1 VSERPFGPYQL
12 VRQIA
17 VGGMAEI
24 HLAKTRGLAGFE
36 KFVALK
42 MIHPNFAQD
51 DQFIEMLID
60 EAKIA
65 VQLQH
70 VNIAHTFDLGR
81 VGETYYI
88 VMEFVDGA
96 DLYQILRKGSER
108 ELDMPVDVAA
118 FIAKEMANGL
128 DYAHRKRD
136 PGGQPMGIVHRDVS
150 PQNVLVSTAGE
161 VKLVDFGIAKATMK
175 ARQTAVGVIKGK
187 YYYMSPEQA
196 WGERI
201 DHRSDI
207 FSTGIVLYEMLTSQ
221 MLYLEEDIPRLL
233 EMARKAD
240 IAPVRTVRKD
250 VPPQLERIVMRAL
263 AKRAGDRYQSAG
275 DLATD
280 LERFLHTYSPVFSPA
295 KLAGHVEVA
304 LGQEPEAPVI
314 TVEPAPTGPTKRSR
328 RDSGIARNTLITQR
342 SEFSDE
348 NSVIFRVAELQQQG
362 QQQGRQAATA
372 APAAAA
378 PGGRPGQ
385 RRAPSAPPDP
395 QAARAS
401 PRMITASTL
410 PLADDGE
417 VESTLVSAQPEEGP
431 TAFDGPR
438 GLRKTKPAELLGDD
452 YEPTV
457 VEAAPTDESNDATA
471 PDGNP
476 FDDDGGPTQTRE
488 PYRPAAA
495 ARGGRAE
502 PPAALAARTPTPAV
516 SELRKPRE
524 SRRTPAGGVPAAR
537 PPAPPPP
544 PPASVLRAIVGDG
557 QAPMPRPARGAGA
570 PLSDGVPS
578 TVSDGALSTG
588 STGAAGG
595 RGGVPGR
602 RPPPVA
608 SGFDARTEPGA
619 LAPGHGPPGL
629 PVEVP
634 APPGLPAAV
643 LAPAS
648 PSVAPP
654 PAMHTPAG
662 MPAYPQV
669 PHPQAFPTGLPAHL
683 MPYAYG
689 QGEAAPGLP
698 PGAPGYPP
706 GYPPGYAPPGYGSSP
721 PTISAQLRALEVD
734 ELPPQYKLDSGRSW
748 LWRGLLAAFLVIVG
762 VVAAVIVIGR
772 GDEPPPTASIVI
784 DSKPGGATVTIDG
797 APVPDRTPLAWKTK
811 PGARHE
817 IVVTLPGYQAYRD
830 TVLVPE
836 GGGEVKVLAFLPAR
850 TVRLRIVST
859 PAGADVYVG
868 GSLRGRTPLELPELD
883 PATATEVEVRLKDYA
898 PQRKPV
904 TWTDEQREQTVDFRM
919 AR

>member
-1 VSERPFGPYQL
+1 MSERPFGPYTL

-108 ELDMPVDVAA
+108 DLDMPVDVAA
-118 FIAKEMANGL
+118 FVAKEMANGL

-136 PGGQPMGIVHRDVS
+136 AGGQPMGIVHRDVS

-233 EMARKAD
+233 DMARKAD

-263 AKRAGDRYQSAG
+263 AKRAGDRYASAG

-280 LERFLHTYSPVFSPA
+280 LERFLHTYSPVFSPS
-295 KLAGHVEVA
+295 KLAGHVEKA
-304 LGQEPEAPVI
+304 LGQEPEAPQVTI
-314 TVEPAPTGPTKRSR
+314 EPVAAAPRRAR
-328 RDSGIARNTLITQR
+328 RDSGIARHTLVTQR

-348 NSVIFRVAELQQQG
+348 NSVIFRVADLQD
-362 QQQGRQAATA
+362 QA
-372 APAAAA
+372 
-378 PGGRPGQ
+378 
-385 RRAPSAPPDP
+385 SAPTRPPADP
-395 QAARAS
+395 QASRAS
-401 PRMITASTL
+401 PRMITANTL
-410 PLADDGE
+410 PLVDDGDGE
-417 VESTLVSAQPEEGP
+417 VEATMVTGRPDEGP
-431 TAFDGPR
+431 TAYDGPR
-438 GLRKTKPAELLGDD
+438 GLRKAARAVEGMGDD

-457 VEAAPTDESNDATA
+457 VEAAPAEGGDGATE
-471 PDGNP
+471 PNP

-488 PYRPAAA
+488 PFRS
-495 ARGGRAE
+495 RGPRGEA
-502 PPAALAARTPTPAV
+502 PPALAARTPTPAV

-524 SRRTPAGGVPAAR
+524 SRRTPAGGVAAVR
-537 PPAPPPP
+537 PPPP
-544 PPASVLRAIVGDG
+544 PPPPSVLRAIVGGPEG

-578 TVSDGALSTG
+578 TVSDGARSTG

-595 RGGVPGR
+595 RGGVPARWAAG
-602 RPPPVA
+602 PADP
-608 SGFDARTEPGA
+608 FDARTEPGA
-619 LAPGHGPPGL
+619 APPSH
-629 PVEVP
+629 
-634 APPGLPAAV
+634 APPGVPV
-643 LAPAS
+643 LIAPAGS
-648 PSVAPP
+648 AGAPP
-654 PAMHTPAG
+654 LPPAVGGPPMAPMTTPPPG
-662 MPAYPQV
+662 YPPV
-669 PHPQAFPTGLPAHL
+669 PYPQAFPTGLPAHL
-683 MPYAYG
+683 MPYSYG
-689 QGEAAPGLP
+689 ADPAAAPVMTP
-698 PGAPGYPP
+698 MPMSVPVAAPYPGYPP
-706 GYPPGYAPPGYGSSP
+706 AGYGPP
-721 PTISAQLRALEVD
+721 PTLSAQMRALEID
-734 ELPPQYKLDSGRSW
+734 ELPPQYKLNSGRGRM
-748 LWRGLLAAFLVIVG
+748 WRVLLAVLVIALG
-762 VVAAVIVIGR
+762 AIAAVVIIGR
-772 GDEPPPTASIVI
+772 GSAPPPTASIVI
-784 DSKPGGATVTIDG
+784 DSKPSGATVTIDG
-797 APVPDRTPLAWKTK
+797 VEVAEKTPLAWKTK

-817 IVVTLPGYQAYRD
+817 LVVTLPGYQPYKD
-830 TVLVPE
+830 TVLIPDA
-836 GGGEVKVLAFLPAR
+836 GGDVKVLAFLPAR
-850 TVRLRIVST
+850 TVRLRVVST
-859 PAGADVYVG
+859 PPGADVYISG
-868 GSLRGRTPLELPELD
+868 NLRGRTPLELGELD
-883 PATATEVEVRLKDYA
+883 PASVAEVEVRLKDYA

-904 TWTDEQREQTVDFRM
+904 TWAADQADQTLEFRM
-919 AR
+919 TR

>member
-1 VSERPFGPYQL
+1 MTERPFGPYTL

-51 DQFIEMLID
+51 EQFIEMLVD

-108 ELDMPVDVAA
+108 DLEMPVDVAA
-118 FIAKEMANGL
+118 FVAKEMANGL

-136 PGGQPMGIVHRDVS
+136 GGGQPMGIVHRDVS

-233 EMARKAD
+233 DMVRKAD
-240 IAPVRTVRKD
+240 IAPVRSVRKD

-280 LERFLHTYSPVFSPA
+280 LERFLHGYSPVFSPT
-295 KLAGHVEVA
+295 KLAGHLGQA
-304 LGQEPEAPVI
+304 LGTEPEA
-314 TVEPAPTGPTKRSR
+314 VEIEPTSETTLPAPNPRRMRS
-328 RDSGIARNTLITQR
+328 DSAIRRNTLVTAR
-342 SEFSDE
+342 SELGDE
-348 NSVIFRVAELQQQG
+348 NSVIFRVGELQ
-362 QQQGRQAATA
+362 AAK
-372 APAAAA
+372 
-378 PGGRPGQ
+378 R
-385 RRAPSAPPDP
+385 PPDP

-410 PLADDGE
+410 PIADGDE
-417 VESTLVSAQPEEGP
+417 VDSTVVTGRPDEGP
-431 TAFDGPR
+431 TSFDGPR
-438 GLRKTKPAELLGDD
+438 GLRKAARAVELGDD

-457 VEAAPTDESNDATA
+457 VEAAPD
-471 PDGNP
+471 DGNG
-476 FDDDGGPTQTRE
+476 FEDDGGPTQTRDAFPGAVAE
-488 PYRPAAA
+488 AATA
-495 ARGGRAE
+495 PRRRGEA
-502 PPAALAARTPTPAV
+502 PPALAARTPTPAV

-524 SRRTPAGGVPAAR
+524 SRRTPAQGVASLR
-537 PPAPPPP
+537 PPSAPPPP
-544 PPASVLRAIVGDG
+544 PSVLRAIVGGPDSA
-557 QAPMPRPARGAGA
+557 APMPRVARGAGA

-578 TVSDGALSTG
+578 RAAEPTSST
-588 STGAAGG
+588 SATSAAGG

-602 RPPPVA
+602 PL
-608 SGFDARTEPGA
+608 T
-619 LAPGHGPPGL
+619 
-629 PVEVP
+629 
-634 APPGLPAAV
+634 GLPAAGSLDPAFDV
-643 LAPAS
+643 PTQPGAPLPAS
-648 PSVAPP
+648 GPP
-654 PAMHTPAG
+654 PVPRPPEPSAY
-662 MPAYPQV
+662 PAYPPPPSGPPAT
-669 PHPQAFPTGLPAHL
+669 PHPQAFPAGLPAHL

-689 QGEAAPGLP
+689 GEPAPGMP
-698 PGAPGYPP
+698 TGYPFP
-706 GYPPGYAPPGYGSSP
+706 GPGQPQTLSR
-721 PTISAQLRALEVD
+721 QLQALEVD
-734 ELPPQYKLDSGRSW
+734 EVPAQYRIGGGRSW
-748 LWRGLLAAFLVIVG
+748 LLRGLLAIVLIAG
-762 VVAAVIVIGR
+762 GVAAAVLIIR
-772 GDEPPPTASIVI
+772 GGEPAPPTAAIVI
-784 DSKPGGATVTIDG
+784 ESKPPGALVAIDG
-797 APVPDRTPLAWKTK
+797 KPLDEKTPLSWKTK

-817 IVVTLPGYQAYRD
+817 IDVTLAGYKPFHD

-836 GGGEVKVLAFLPAR
+836 GGGDVKVLAFLPPR
-850 TVRLRIVST
+850 TVKLRVTST
-859 PAGADVYVG
+859 PAGADVYLNG
-868 GSLRGRTPLELPELD
+868 ALKGRTPIELSDLSPD
-883 PATATEVEVRLKDYA
+883 SATDVEVRLKDYA
-898 PQRKPV
+898 PEHRSL
-904 TWTDEQREQTVDFRM
+904 TWDHGDEQPVDFRL
-919 AR
+919 RR